1 MLYQKMLKSKMLQK
15 SFFSNFP
22 YQRDVCKEVLA
33 EMKVNNI
40 K

>member
-1 MLYQKMLKSKMLQK
+1 MLYQKMLKSKMLQRV
-15 SFFSNFP
+15 FSSFP

-33 EMKVNNI
+33 EMKANNV